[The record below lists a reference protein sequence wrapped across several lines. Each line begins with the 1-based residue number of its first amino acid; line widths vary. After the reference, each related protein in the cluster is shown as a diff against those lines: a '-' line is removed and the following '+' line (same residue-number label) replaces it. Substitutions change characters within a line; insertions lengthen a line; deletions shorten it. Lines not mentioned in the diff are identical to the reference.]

1 MKKKDLL
8 IIDLEKNY
16 NFFEKEKKYVSLNKG
31 EINLKDCKK
40 IYISDN
46 LKQKNFFFKLLI
58 NKLKKIIT
66 KENNFKLF
74 LAEQEIFNLPNAQI
88 GPLLLTSW
96 IFTPFLVTALFFTH
110 NFVRE
115 SHSIC
120 YRQTMS

>member
-66 KENNFKLF
+66 KENNFKFF
-74 LAEQEIFNLPNAQI
+74 LAEQEIFNLRNDRYNFI
-88 GPLLLTSW
+88 DR
-96 IFTPFLVTALFFTH
+96 IINFLIIK
-110 NFVRE
+110 E
-115 SHSIC
+115 IIIKKKK
-120 YRQTMS
+120 